1 MAFVRSIGRWSMTA
15 LVVNSIIGNSI
26 FGLPAE
32 LTRLLGRASPLA
44 MLVAGLIVS
53 MIVACMAEVASQ
65 FAEAGGGY
73 LYVRRAFGRF
83 AGVQVGWFYLLGCL
97 AGGAANATLFV
108 LYLATIWPAAGG
120 KLARI
125 GIMAAV
131 IVVPTLVNYLG
142 VRRGA
147 NLSTVLT
154 VAKVL
159 PLILLIVLGLWHFNH
174 QTQPFSIAEL
184 TQPGL
189 SAWLR
194 ALLLLIFAYAGFEFA
209 VAPGGEIEDPRRT
222 VPFGLA
228 TGLLVCALMYML
240 IQFVTVVTIG
250 TNPTQHPLSDTASVL
265 LLRGGS
271 LFVAIAVMVSTY
283 AWISGQIVSSPRIL
297 YSFAANGDAP
307 GFLARVNPRF
317 NTPALAIVV
326 FALLVWLLA
335 ATGTY
340 LWVVAVGAGALL
352 ILYCGVCASLI
363 RLRRLQ
369 PQANALR
376 IPFGPAL
383 AVISIA
389 ISLTLISALD
399 RHQALLIGVT
409 ALLATGNWW
418 WAKRQTVKEPES
430 TMAIASSP

>member
-32 LTRLLGRASPLA
+32 LTRLLGRASPIA
-44 MLVAGLIVS
+44 MVVAALIVA

-65 FAEAGGGY
+65 FTEAGGAY

-83 AGVQVGWFYLLGCL
+83 AGLQVGWFGVFACMT
-97 AGGAANATLFV
+97 GGAANATLFV
-108 LYLATIWPAAGG
+108 LYLASIWPAAGG
-120 KLARI
+120 RWARI

-131 IVVPTLVNYLG
+131 IVVPTVVNYFG

-154 VAKVL
+154 VAKLL
-159 PLILLIVLGLWHFNH
+159 PLILLIALGLAR
-174 QTQPFSIAEL
+174 FSQQQSISMAEFAK
-184 TQPGL
+184 PG
-189 SAWLR
+189 SSSWLR
-194 ALLLLIFAYAGFEFA
+194 ALLLLMFAYAGFEFA
-209 VAPGGEIEDPRRT
+209 IAPGGEIKDPKRT

-228 TGLLVCALMYML
+228 TGLLVCAVVYAL
-240 IQFVTVVTIG
+240 IQFVTVATIG
-250 TNPTQHPLSDTASVL
+250 ASATQHPLADTASVL
-265 LLRGGS
+265 LRRGGS
-271 LFVAIAVMVSTY
+271 LFVAIAVMISTY
-283 AWISGQIVSSPRIL
+283 GWISGNIVTAPRIV

-307 GFLARVNPRF
+307 GFLARINPRF

-326 FALLVWLLA
+326 YAVLVWLMA

-340 LWVVAVGAGALL
+340 LWVVGVGAAALL
-352 ILYCGVCASLI
+352 ILYSGVCASLI
-363 RLRRLQ
+363 RLRRTQ
-369 PQANALR
+369 PEAQALR
-376 IPFGPAL
+376 IPFGPVL
-383 AVISIA
+383 AVVAIA
-389 ISLTLISALD
+389 ISLALISALD

-409 ALLATGNWW
+409 TLLATGNWW

-430 TMAIASSP
+430 TVAIASSR